1 MQESS
6 VELQMRGISERCS
19 NKTKKQRRTR
29 SKEEWDAAET
39 YIPPHVRGT
48 LGKRI
53 LATAQKSFQYRKTC
67 VSPHLRAHAE
77 FLTLLTYEGAIRYIF
92 DSRHGLYFKISCQP
106 IQENGTTKDS
116 RLSHSQAS
124 QQSCTT

>member
-19 NKTKKQRRTR
+19 SKTKKQRRTG
-29 SKEEWDAAET
+29 SKEEWDAAES

-53 LATAQKSFQYRKTC
+53 FATAQKSFQYGKIY
-67 VSPHLRAHAE
+67 VSPHLRAHVE
-77 FLTLLTYEGAIRYIF
+77 FLTLLTYEGAIRYIV
-92 DSRHGLYFKISCQP
+92 DSRHELYFKISCQP

-116 RLSHSQAS
+116 RFSHAQAS
-124 QQSCTT
+124 QQSCIT